1 MNTDAVP
8 PIPQAGL
15 DAEPA
20 LPENYPFHYTR
31 DLEIKGH
38 QVRFRP
44 IHPGDNHRMV
54 MLFDTFSMETIY
66 HRFFSY
72 VRMPPERVKR
82 FTHVDYALQMALVA
96 EEERHGQKHIM
107 GVARYAREKDNPAQ
121 GEMAIV
127 VGDRWQGRG
136 IGTELLKYLFEVAEK
151 EGVAMLYGLV
161 HFDNRAAPRI
171 IRKSG
176 IKFKKKDNGTEWRFE
191 VFPGQTQEPE
201 AG

>member
-1 MNTDAVP
+1 MNTNAPPPVP
-8 PIPQAGL
+8 ADNPDVEAP
-15 DAEPA
+15 
-20 LPENYPFHYTR
+20 LPENYPHQYTR
-31 DLEIKGH
+31 DSIIKGH
-38 QVRFRP
+38 EVRFRP

-54 MLFDTFSMETIY
+54 ILFDTFSMETIY

-72 VRMPPERVKR
+72 VRMPPARVKR
-82 FTHVDYALQMALVA
+82 FTTLDYELQMALVA
-96 EEERHGQKHIM
+96 EEERHGQRQLM
-107 GVARYAREKDNPAQ
+107 GVARYAREKDNPEQ

-136 IGTELLKYLFEVAEK
+136 IGTELLMYLFEVAEK
-151 EGVAMLYGLV
+151 EGVKMLYGLV

-191 VFPGQTQEPE
+191 VFPGQAADPVD
-201 AG
+201 A